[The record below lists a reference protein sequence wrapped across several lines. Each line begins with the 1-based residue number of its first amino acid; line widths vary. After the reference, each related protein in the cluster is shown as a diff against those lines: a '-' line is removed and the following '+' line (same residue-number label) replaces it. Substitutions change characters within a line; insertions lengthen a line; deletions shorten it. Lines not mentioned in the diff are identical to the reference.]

1 MKKISFI
8 LLALLCW
15 SSMVSAQEN
24 NNRLRKKYRNLSFVK
39 QEFEPASY
47 FGMDQTLKSNFGAA
61 FTVGRT
67 FYLHK
72 KPIAGLIRFGL
83 DATWFDLNYTNYK
96 LEYRWE
102 DNYDEEEEPETSNFH
117 QAEIGMQVGPSVT
130 VNPVGKLNVNAY
142 FRFAPVFQLYT
153 TTIPSWETMLLILSP
168 AAVSLTELSALE
180 WSPDGEVVNLNLSE
194 AVIPKKT
201 NRSRHPENPN
211 STECVFTYPSDFN
224 IKSA

>member
-47 FGMDQTLKSNFGAA
+47 FG
-61 FTVGRT
+61 
-67 FYLHK
+67 
-72 KPIAGLIRFGL
+72 I

-142 FRFAPVFQLYT
+142 FRFAPSF
-153 TTIPSWETMLLILSP
+153 
-168 AAVSLTELSALE
+168 SALYDDDTLLGNYASYFVTGGGISYGVIGLGVE
-180 WSPDGEVVNLNLSE
+180 SRWGSCKFKSFGGGDSEEDEQEPEPGKSKFNGMRVYLSF
-194 AVIPKKT
+194 
-201 NRSRHPENPN
+201 R
-211 STECVFTYPSDFN
+211 F
-224 IKSA
+224 

>member
-1 MKKISFI
+1 M
-8 LLALLCW
+8 
-15 SSMVSAQEN
+15 
-24 NNRLRKKYRNLSFVK
+24 
-39 QEFEPASY
+39 
-47 FGMDQTLKSNFGAA
+47 
-61 FTVGRT
+61 
-67 FYLHK
+67 
-72 KPIAGLIRFGL
+72 IRFGL

-168 AAVSLTELSALE
+168 AAVSLTELSALVG
-180 WSPDGEVVNLNLSE
+180 PDREVVNLNLSE

>member
-8 LLALLCW
+8 LLVLLCW

-142 FRFAPVFQLYT
+142 FRFAPSFFSFIRRRYPPGKLCFLFCHRRRY
-153 TTIPSWETMLLILSP
+153 LLRSYRP
-168 AAVSLTELSALE
+168 
-180 WSPDGEVVNLNLSE
+180 WSGIQMGKL
-194 AVIPKKT
+194 
-201 NRSRHPENPN
+201 
-211 STECVFTYPSDFN
+211 
-224 IKSA
+224 

>member
-142 FRFAPVFQLYT
+142 FR
-153 TTIPSWETMLLILSP
+153 
-168 AAVSLTELSALE
+168 
-180 WSPDGEVVNLNLSE
+180 EVVNLNLSE

-201 NRSRHPENPN
+201 NRSRNPENPN

>member
-1 MKKISFI
+1 M
-8 LLALLCW
+8 
-15 SSMVSAQEN
+15 
-24 NNRLRKKYRNLSFVK
+24 
-39 QEFEPASY
+39 
-47 FGMDQTLKSNFGAA
+47 
-61 FTVGRT
+61 
-67 FYLHK
+67 
-72 KPIAGLIRFGL
+72 IRFGL

-142 FRFAPVFQLYT
+142 FRFAPSFSALYDDDT
-153 TTIPSWETMLLILSP
+153 LLGNYASYFVTG
-168 AAVSLTELSALE
+168 AVSLTELSALE
-180 WSPDGEVVNLNLSE
+180 WNPDGEVVNLNLSE
-194 AVIPKKT
+194 AVIPEKT
-201 NRSRHPENPN
+201 NRSRNPENPN

>member
-8 LLALLCW
+8 LLVLLCW

-130 VNPVGKLNVNAY
+130 VNPVGKLTMSIDDFIISYFVTGGGISYGVIGLGVESRWGSCKFKSFGGGDSEEDEQEPEPGKSKFNGMRVY
-142 FRFAPVFQLYT
+142 LSFRF
-153 TTIPSWETMLLILSP
+153 
-168 AAVSLTELSALE
+168 
-180 WSPDGEVVNLNLSE
+180 
-194 AVIPKKT
+194 
-201 NRSRHPENPN
+201 
-211 STECVFTYPSDFN
+211 
-224 IKSA
+224 

>member
-15 SSMVSAQEN
+15 SSMESAQEN

-142 FRFAPVFQLYT
+142 FRFAPSF
-153 TTIPSWETMLLILSP
+153 
-168 AAVSLTELSALE
+168 SALYDDDTLLGNYA
-180 WSPDGEVVNLNLSE
+180 SYFITGGGISYG
-194 AVIPKKT
+194 VIGLGVE
-201 NRSRHPENPN
+201 SR
-211 STECVFTYPSDFN
+211 
-224 IKSA
+224 

>member
-83 DATWFDLNYTNYK
+83 DATWFDMNYTNYK

>member
-142 FRFAPVFQLYT
+142 FRFAPSF
-153 TTIPSWETMLLILSP
+153 
-168 AAVSLTELSALE
+168 SALYDDDTLLGNYA
-180 WSPDGEVVNLNLSE
+180 SYFG
-194 AVIPKKT
+194 A
-201 NRSRHPENPN
+201 
-211 STECVFTYPSDFN
+211 
-224 IKSA
+224 

>member
-142 FRFAPVFQLYT
+142 FRFAP
-153 TTIPSWETMLLILSP
+153 TIPSWETMLLILSP

-180 WSPDGEVVNLNLSE
+180 WSPDREVVNLNLSE